1 MLASWASI
9 GMRPLE
15 ENKVRVHRRLLP
27 GFRGRPRV
35 RCRRPG
41 ARRIIAVG
49 AALLCA
55 VALASPCRAQ
65 DRHAG
70 YYYPPPQTI
79 EIYRPR
85 GEMLSDSDHVR
96 RIGFVVE
103 LTRQMLDKPYPPEF
117 VVFAKGEDAEK
128 LLIVAL
134 KDGVIDTIY
143 RARALLAMLTSV
155 ARATPLFQEIGVAD
169 YFTFFDLLDMM
180 GFRQL
185 TISDGD
191 GFAHQVRFER

>member
-1 MLASWASI
+1 LQK
-9 GMRPLE
+9 RT
-15 ENKVRVHRRLLP
+15 N
-27 GFRGRPRV
+27 GRFDHPS
-35 RCRRPG
+35 
-41 ARRIIAVG
+41 
-49 AALLCA
+49 
-55 VALASPCRAQ
+55 ALASAGALAMAITLIAPCRAD

-79 EIYRPR
+79 ETYQPR
-85 GEMLSDSDHVR
+85 GETLPGSDHIR

-103 LTRQMLDKPYPPEF
+103 LTRRMLDKPYPPEF

-155 ARATPLFQEIGVAD
+155 ARASPLFHEVGVAD

-191 GFAHQVRFER
+191 GFAHQVVLEKRQLARPASADR

>member
-1 MLASWASI
+1 MRRLEGRMLAT
-9 GMRPLE
+9 
-15 ENKVRVHRRLLP
+15 RRGSMLL
-27 GFRGRPRV
+27 GGLLL
-35 RCRRPG
+35 
-41 ARRIIAVG
+41 AIAI
-49 AALLCA
+49 
-55 VALASPCRAQ
+55 ASPCRAD

-70 YYYPPPQTI
+70 YYYPAPQTI
-79 EIYRPR
+79 ETYHAR
-85 GEMLSDSDHVR
+85 GETLADSDRIR

-134 KDGVIDTIY
+134 KDGVIDTLY

-155 ARATPLFQEIGVAD
+155 ARATPLFQQVGVAD

-180 GFRQL
+180 GFRQV

-191 GFAHQVRFER
+191 GFAHQVLFE

>member
-1 MLASWASI
+1 
-9 GMRPLE
+9 MRRLE
-15 ENKVRVHRRLLP
+15 EAREKVRRGPAPRLVE
-27 GFRGRPRV
+27 RPRW
-35 RCRRPG
+35 RTRAPKAWTRLG
-41 ARRIIAVG
+41 
-49 AALLCA
+49 
-55 VALASPCRAQ
+55 ALAILAAAIAIATPGRAD

-79 EIYRPR
+79 EIYQPR
-85 GEMLSDSDHVR
+85 GETLPESDHVR

-103 LTRQMLDKPYPPEF
+103 LTRQMLDKPYAPEF

-128 LLIVAL
+128 MLIVAL
-134 KDGVIDTIY
+134 KDGVIDTVY

-191 GFAHQVRFER
+191 AFAHQVQFE

>member
-1 MLASWASI
+1 LQKRAKRSFEKLEVLAPAAVLV
-9 GMRPLE
+9 M
-15 ENKVRVHRRLLP
+15 
-27 GFRGRPRV
+27 
-35 RCRRPG
+35 
-41 ARRIIAVG
+41 AIALI
-49 AALLCA
+49 A
-55 VALASPCRAQ
+55 PCRGV
-65 DRHAG
+65 DRHVG
-70 YYYPPPQTI
+70 YYYPLPQTI
-79 EIYRPR
+79 ETYQAR
-85 GEMLSDSDHVR
+85 GETLPDSDRIR
-96 RIGFVVE
+96 RVGFVVE

-134 KDGVIDTIY
+134 KGGVIDTIY

-191 GFAHQVRFER
+191 VFAHQVLLE

>member
-1 MLASWASI
+1 LQK
-9 GMRPLE
+9 RT
-15 ENKVRVHRRLLP
+15 N
-27 GFRGRPRV
+27 GRFDHPS
-35 RCRRPG
+35 
-41 ARRIIAVG
+41 
-49 AALLCA
+49 
-55 VALASPCRAQ
+55 ALASAGALAIAITLIAPCRAD

-70 YYYPPPQTI
+70 YYYPPPKTI
-79 EIYRPR
+79 ETYQPR
-85 GEMLSDSDHVR
+85 GETLPGSDSTR

-103 LTRQMLDKPYPPEF
+103 LTRRMLDKPYPPEF
-117 VVFAKGEDAEK
+117 VVFAKGEYAEK

-155 ARATPLFQEIGVAD
+155 ARASPLFHEVGVAD

-191 GFAHQVRFER
+191 GFAHQVVLEKGQLAGPVSADR